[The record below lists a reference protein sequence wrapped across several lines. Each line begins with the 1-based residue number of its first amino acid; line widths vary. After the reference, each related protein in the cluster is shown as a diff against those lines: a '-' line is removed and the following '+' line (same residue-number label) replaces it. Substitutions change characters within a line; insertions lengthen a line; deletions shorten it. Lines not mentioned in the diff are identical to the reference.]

1 MRLIALYPIL
11 YLSKQYSVGDE
22 LPANDSKM
30 LEAWLEAGTAKWQN
44 EKTEDDT
51 FASATSTVAEA
62 GFEGDS
68 AQVEGELVGKV
79 PKRKN
84 EK

>member
-22 LPANDSKM
+22 LPANDSK
-30 LEAWLEAGTAKWQN
+30 
-44 EKTEDDT
+44 KTEDDT

-79 PKRKN
+79 LKRKN